1 VLILGTGTA
10 AGAAPLVPESSS
22 PREKPMSA
30 TKKNAAKTA
39 SAKSSKT
46 PRKPKAAERAPAGGP
61 PKLSALAATAKVLAE
76 TGRAM
81 TCKEL
86 IATMAAQGYWTSP
99 AGKTPEATLYAAL
112 AREIKVKKD
121 QARFRKSGRGTF
133 ALA

>member
-1 VLILGTGTA
+1 
-10 AGAAPLVPESSS
+10 
-22 PREKPMSA
+22 MSA
-30 TKKNAAKTA
+30 QKNAAKTPPA
-39 SAKSSKT
+39 GSGKT
-46 PRKPKAAERAPAGGP
+46 PRKTKAAERAPAGDQ
-61 PKLSALAATAKVLAE
+61 PKLSAVAAAAKILAE

-86 IATMAAQGYWTSP
+86 IAAMAAQGYWTSP

>member
-1 VLILGTGTA
+1 
-10 AGAAPLVPESSS
+10 
-22 PREKPMSA
+22 MSA
-30 TKKNAAKTA
+30 QKNAAKTPPA
-39 SAKSSKT
+39 ESGKI
-46 PRKPKAAERAPAGGP
+46 PRKTKAAERPQAGGQ
-61 PKLSALAATAKVLAE
+61 PKLSAVAAAAKILAE

-81 TCKEL
+81 TCKDL

-121 QARFRKSGRGTF
+121 QSRFRKSGRGTF

>member
-1 VLILGTGTA
+1 
-10 AGAAPLVPESSS
+10 
-22 PREKPMSA
+22 MSV
-30 TKKNAAKTA
+30 KQKNAAKTP
-39 SAKSSKT
+39 SAKFGKT
-46 PRKPKAAERAPAGGP
+46 SQQTKAARLARVQPA
-61 PKLSALAATAKVLAE
+61 KLSALAAAAKVLAE

-99 AGKTPEATLYAAL
+99 AGQTPEATLYAAL

>member
-1 VLILGTGTA
+1 MA
-10 AGAAPLVPESSS
+10 AQ
-22 PREKPMSA
+22 
-30 TKKNAAKTA
+30 KNVAKTPPV
-39 SAKSSKT
+39 KSGKT
-46 PRKPKAAERAPAGGP
+46 PRKPKAAERAQAGGQ
-61 PKLSALAATAKVLAE
+61 PKLSALAAAAKVLAE

-86 IATMAAQGYWTSP
+86 IATMAAQGYWSSP

>member
-1 VLILGTGTA
+1 M
-10 AGAAPLVPESSS
+10 P
-22 PREKPMSA
+22 A

-46 PRKPKAAERAPAGGP
+46 PRKTKAAERAQAGGQ
-61 PKLSALAATAKVLAE
+61 PKLSAVAAAAKVLAE

-121 QARFRKSGRGTF
+121 QGRFRKSGRGTF